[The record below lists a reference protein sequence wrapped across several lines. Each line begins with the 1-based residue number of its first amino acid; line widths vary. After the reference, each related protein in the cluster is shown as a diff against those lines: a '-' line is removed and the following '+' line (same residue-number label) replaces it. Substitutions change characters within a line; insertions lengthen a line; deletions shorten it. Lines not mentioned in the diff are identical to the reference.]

1 MTSLMVVS
9 GGESLTSQLVQA
21 RGCPVSPTEKDS
33 ISLKRSLVLP
43 SALTHFLSHKSTRRG
58 GRVEC
63 GEKFPCVHAVLEGQ
77 QQLEECVKGKKGWVG
92 LGWSSLRN
100 RPVADETEEGA
111 RGNRRAF

>member
-1 MTSLMVVS
+1 MMVVS